1 MSQVFKYKACNAS
14 GEVERGEITAENEA
28 AAHSALTSR
37 NLLILELKQDSARA
51 IRKRVSLNELEQST
65 SQLSTLLH
73 NGLRVDKALEVLAQS
88 NRNSALGQ
96 VWSLVLNEIKQGAVL
111 SDALAS
117 RPDIFSTLY
126 IEMVRIGEATGNLPQ
141 VFARLS
147 QNLEFQSALRSKVI
161 QASTYPLFILVVCL
175 TAIWAIFNFVIPSMS
190 SMFDN
195 GAAVPQYTQ
204 LLLDMSSW
212 VQNYQVHLLVSILL
226 AGVGLYSALQKA
238 SLRSALFAS
247 VIKFPIVKQ
256 IVNHSDR
263 IKFSTALQL
272 TLESGVSLS
281 DSLELAMQT
290 VANPNLQTKLGKVAT
305 VVSSGGVLSHELK
318 HLGLY
323 DEVAVSLV
331 TVGEE
336 SGSLASSFNEIAK
349 RSRNSFESW
358 LTKFTALL
366 EPLLILIMGGV
377 VGSVVIIML
386 LSIVSMN
393 DVSF

>member
-1 MSQVFKYKACNAS
+1 MSQVFKYKACNAG

-28 AAHSALTSR
+28 AAHSALKSR
-37 NLLILELKQDSARA
+37 NLLILELKQDSART

-141 VFARLS
+141 VFSRLS

-161 QASTYPLFILVVCL
+161 QASTYPLFILIVCV

-195 GAAVPQYTQ
+195 GAQVPQYTQ

-212 VQNYQVHLLVSILL
+212 VQNYQLHLLISILL
-226 AGVGLYSALQKA
+226 AGVALYSALQKA
-238 SLRSALFAS
+238 SLRASLFAS
-247 VIKFPIVKQ
+247 VIRFPIVKQ

-290 VANPNLQTKLGKVAT
+290 VANPTLQAKLGKVAT

>member
-1 MSQVFKYKACNAS
+1 M
-14 GEVERGEITAENEA
+14 
-28 AAHSALTSR
+28 
-37 NLLILELKQDSARA
+37 LILELKQDSARA